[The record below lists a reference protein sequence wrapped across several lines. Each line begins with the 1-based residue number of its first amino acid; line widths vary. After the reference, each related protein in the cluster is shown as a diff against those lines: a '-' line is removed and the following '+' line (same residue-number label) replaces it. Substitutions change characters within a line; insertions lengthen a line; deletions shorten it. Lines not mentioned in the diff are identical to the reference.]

1 MWNSIAEKT
10 DASFEYNE
18 ESGGEVEEDEVMPE
32 EGSKK
37 RDKRRKH
44 RDHGREKRRKS
55 REDHHKVCIFSWLPR
70 DMKVVQINID

>member
-1 MWNSIAEKT
+1 MCVKLNDAALCLSIIMLIAEKT

-18 ESGGEVEEDEVMPE
+18 DSGGEVEEDDVLPE

-55 REDHHKVCIFSWLPR
+55 KEDHHKVCMFS
-70 DMKVVQINID
+70 